1 MGSPATSLRIAAFV
15 RILYGLFA
23 LFAPKRMFASM
34 GFDDPEPEA
43 RYFNALFGGRDIVV
57 GVWTLKAVGDGDLDQ
72 ALLANAGCEATDMV
86 ALVQEVRHRGG
97 LDRATAAGIG
107 FNVVGWA
114 NVIGIAL
121 RRDR

>member
-1 MGSPATSLRIAAFV
+1 MASPATSLRIVALV

-34 GFDDPEPEA
+34 GFEDPEPDA

-57 GVWTLKAVGDGDLDQ
+57 GAWTLKAVGDGDIDQ

-86 ALVQEVRHRGG
+86 SLVQEVRQRGG
-97 LDRATAAGIG
+97 LDRATAAGIA
-107 FNVVGWA
+107 FNVIGWA